1 MPDHEAGARQRLTAD
16 YADGR
21 ERGFRPF
28 SLEEP
33 AAKELYPGTFSRH
46 AAAYKQRLDEVM
58 ARRESR
64 GRAAVIDWVT
74 PTPGKHVLDL
84 ACGPGTLS
92 YRLARD
98 VSPEGEVVGI
108 DLAPGMI
115 ELARGEAPPGLPVRF
130 ELMDM
135 EDLRFPDAA
144 FDAAVCGHGLQFVPD
159 LLRALTEARRVL
171 KPGARFAASVPVD
184 PSQPSEAQAIL
195 ERAVDGH
202 LPPAPRARD
211 QFSTRRTIED
221 ELALATVAGQAGFH
235 EASVVRF
242 EESTTWTSP
251 RHFIEMASGWW
262 SLAVRLDAIPP
273 TERAAILA
281 RGVHALEA
289 ELGMGPLQIA
299 GASSVLR
306 ATV

>member
-1 MPDHEAGARQRLTAD
+1 
-16 YADGR
+16 
-21 ERGFRPF
+21 
-28 SLEEP
+28 LEEP
-33 AAKELYPGTFSRH
+33 AAKDLYPGTFSRH

-64 GRAAVIDWVT
+64 GRAAVIEWAN
-74 PTPGKHVLDL
+74 PTPGKRILDL

-98 VSPEGEVVGI
+98 VSPDGEVVGI

-115 ELARGEAPPGLPVRF
+115 ELARTDAPADLLLRF

-135 EDLRFPDAA
+135 EDLRFPDAH

-159 LLRALTEARRVL
+159 LLRALTEARRVV
-171 KPGARFAASVPVD
+171 KPGARFAASVPID

-195 ERAVDGH
+195 ERAVSGH

-211 QFSTRRTIED
+211 QFSTRRTVD
-221 ELALATVAGQAGFH
+221 DDGAFATVARQAGFG

-242 EESTTWTSP
+242 AESTTWASP
-251 RHFIEMASGWW
+251 QHFIEMASGWW
-262 SLAVRLDAIPP
+262 SMAIRLDAVAP
-273 TERAAILA
+273 TERAAILG
-281 RGVHALEA
+281 RGVHAIEA
-289 ELGMGPLQIA
+289 ELGTGPLHIA
-299 GASSVLR
+299 GATSVLR
-306 ATV
+306 ATA

>member
-1 MPDHEAGARQRLTAD
+1 
-16 YADGR
+16 
-21 ERGFRPF
+21 
-28 SLEEP
+28 LEEP
-33 AAKELYPGTFSRH
+33 AAKDLYPGTFSRH

-64 GRAAVIDWVT
+64 GRAAVIEWVN
-74 PTPGKHVLDL
+74 PTPGKRILDL

-92 YRLARD
+92 YRLARE
-98 VSPEGEVVGI
+98 VSPDGEVVGI

-115 ELARGEAPPGLPVRF
+115 ELARTDAPPDLPLRF

-135 EDLRFPDAA
+135 EDLRFPDAH

-159 LLRALTEARRVL
+159 LLQALSEARRVVT
-171 KPGARFAASVPVD
+171 PGGRFAASVPVD

-195 ERAVDGH
+195 ERTVSGH

-211 QFSTRRTIED
+211 QFSTRRTVED
-221 ELALATVAGQAGFH
+221 DGAFATVARQAGFH

-262 SLAVRLDAIPP
+262 SMAIRLDAIPP
-273 TERAAILA
+273 AERAGVLA
-281 RGVHALEA
+281 RGIHAIEA
-289 ELGMGPLQIA
+289 ELGTGPLEIA
-299 GASSVLR
+299 GATNVLR
-306 ATV
+306 ATA

>member
-1 MPDHEAGARQRLTAD
+1 M
-16 YADGR
+16 
-21 ERGFRPF
+21 
-28 SLEEP
+28 EEP
-33 AAKELYPGTFSRH
+33 SAKDLYPGTFSRH

-64 GRAAVIDWVT
+64 GRAAVIDWVD
-74 PTPGKHVLDL
+74 PAPGKRILDL

-98 VSPEGEVVGI
+98 LSPDGEVCGI

-115 ELARGEAPPGLPVRF
+115 ELARREAPVGLPLRF

-135 EDLRFPDAA
+135 EDLRFPDGS

-159 LLRALTEARRVL
+159 LIRALSETRRVVKL
-171 KPGARFAASVPVD
+171 GARFAASVPVD

-195 ERAVDGH
+195 ERTVSGD

-211 QFSTRRTIED
+211 QFSTRRTVED
-221 ELALATVAGQAGFH
+221 EGAFAAEAHQAGFR
-235 EASVVRF
+235 EARVVRF
-242 EESTTWTSP
+242 EESTTWASP

-262 SLAVRLDAIPP
+262 SMAVRLDAVP
-273 TERAAILA
+273 TGQRAAILA
-281 RGVHALEA
+281 RGRRAIEA
-289 ELGMGPLQIA
+289 ELGTGPLQIA
-299 GASSVLR
+299 GATNVLLASS
-306 ATV
+306 